1 MRVDFRSK
9 LILALT
15 SLFIV
20 PFLIVIVAIILIKFD
35 TIKAPIFQHIDFSSI
50 EITVDGKQSSD
61 FIYVILTLFAV
72 FLISLAGMVFILSKL
87 LSDFVLTPLKELN
100 YAAERIGSGDLNFK
114 IRYHGENEFG
124 KLCEE
129 FDTMKD
135 KLMISTRKQEIYE
148 NSRKELIASITHDL
162 KTPLTSIIGY
172 VEGLQD
178 GVVTN
183 SETVKDYLNVIHDKS
198 MRLDHLI
205 DDLFTFTQLELEKFT
220 INITPTS
227 MSSFLTEYTD
237 TKLLEFSSKENK
249 FEFIVEKPILDS
261 ILNIDE
267 FRIGQVLENLITNA
281 VKFTNSYIKIYT
293 KETNH
298 SYDIFVEDDGIG
310 ISKENLPH
318 IFEYFYQCDKARET
332 KRKGT
337 GLGLAICKQLVISHD
352 GKIYVSSEINKGTIF
367 KISLPK

>member
-9 LILALT
+9 LTLALT

-20 PFLIVIVAIILIKFD
+20 PFLIVIMAIILIKFNI
-35 TIKAPIFQHIDFSSI
+35 IKVPVFQNIDFNSI
-50 EITVDGKQSSD
+50 EVIVEGKNSSE
-61 FIYVILTLFAV
+61 FIYVIITLFAV

-114 IRYHGENEFG
+114 IKYHGENEFG
-124 KLCEE
+124 KLCAE

-135 KLMISTRKQEIYE
+135 KLLISTRKQEIYE

-183 SETVKDYLNVIHDKS
+183 PKTIKNYLNVIHVKS

-220 INITPTS
+220 VNIAPTS
-227 MSSFLTEYTD
+227 MSTFLTEYTN
-237 TKLLEFSSKENK
+237 TKTLEFSSEENN
-249 FEFIVEKPILDS
+249 FEFIVEKPILDLV
-261 ILNIDE
+261 LNIDE
-267 FRIGQVLENLITNA
+267 FRIGQVLENLINNA
-281 VKFTNSYIKIYT
+281 IKFTQTYIKIYT
-293 KETNH
+293 KETNY
-298 SYDIFVEDDGIG
+298 SYEIFIEDDGIG

-332 KRKGT
+332 KRKGM
-337 GLGLAICKQLVISHD
+337 V
-352 GKIYVSSEINKGTIF
+352 
-367 KISLPK
+367 